1 MQFLNGRE
9 ASTLVAQL
17 TNEFVYANINTTT
30 PQLTQTNI
38 WNQAV
43 KINQF
48 NDPVSNLVIAATNR
62 QLTSA
67 ILSSESLLAAIPY
80 LYKLASDKSSVV
92 LHVAADHNGSN
103 SFADFTKIMSV
114 RQSGLALLS
123 ASSVQETYDLSLIA
137 QLVSL
142 KTSTPFLHFFDSKR
156 ISNEYTSIHVL
167 DNENLLKFLPQDLVN
182 NTFRNKSVPELAKQ
196 SVYLTYKASLI
207 KEKGIA
213 QEEEEEEKEKKE
225 QDKESSLLDVYS
237 AFKQVANEF
246 SELTGRQYSPLEY
259 VGHPQAEYVIISM
272 GAGASVIEQSL
283 NAIVKLDSSLK
294 VGALK
299 IRLYRP
305 WNDQILLNAL
315 PSTVRRIAVL
325 EPTDD
330 YTSIYNP
337 LFLDIAAAY
346 QTANNDSVE
355 IVSGQYGIEDPD
367 FSPEMVQS
375 VLKAL
380 INNSLNRRFEVSS
393 LPIDSSKLQVL
404 PSGTE
409 QLIFVSS
416 PSLATSYASHQTLIK
431 NVAQVYTIERPNTT
445 HVRIASSSLGPLLP
459 SLIQSADAVVLA
471 NLPFGVEQEEA
482 AVNAVN
488 TLAYGGSVIV
498 DGDVFTLPAGVKKA
512 AYDRQTTIVSVKNLP
527 VLFSKE
533 ILSDILTQPE
543 TSSIN
548 VPKEW
553 AKEQSFL
560 SSPVN
565 QLKINNKSEVI
576 LPVETPYI
584 KMLDQVFG
592 SRLDIANAYHSS
604 SIWSPDISQSHAATP
619 EFGYG
624 RVVNHIQER
633 SRLVDFVMQ
642 VIRSSSLPI
651 EAVRVLS
658 QWLLLVNSHQ
668 KNVTKVQNAADL
680 VIRVL
685 SSIANEYPE
694 AQSILDKKGLLFT
707 KSNWLI
713 GSDSW
718 AYDLGQSGLHHVITS
733 GDNVNVLIVDTAPYT
748 SQTEREQQKKD
759 IGLYA
764 MNYGSVYVASVAVYA
779 SYTGVLQ
786 ALIEADAYEGPSVVL
801 AYLPQLYDVPNP
813 LATLKETKTSV
824 DTGAWPLYR
833 WNPALEEALGEE
845 MFSLDSQRIK
855 KSLEAF
861 LAKENYLT
869 QLVSSHPDIS
879 NALVSSLESVSN
891 LLYTQFQTFN

>member
-1 MQFLNGRE
+1 MEFLNGRE

-17 TNEFVYANINTTT
+17 TNELVYANINTTT

-48 NDPVSNLVIAATNR
+48 NDPVSHVVTAVANR

-67 ILSSESLLAAIPY
+67 ILSSQSLLAAIPY
-80 LYKLASDKSSVV
+80 LYKLASDESSVV
-92 LHVAADHNGSN
+92 LHVAADHNDSN
-103 SFADFTKIMSV
+103 SFADFTRIMSV

-167 DNENLLKFLPQDLVN
+167 DGDNLLKFLPQDLVN
-182 NTFRNKSVPELAKQ
+182 ETFRNKTVPELAKQ
-196 SVYLTYKASLI
+196 SAYLKYKASLI
-207 KEKGIA
+207 KEKDVD
-213 QEEEEEEKEKKE
+213 QEEE
-225 QDKESSLLDVYS
+225 QDQESSPLDVYS
-237 AFKQVANEF
+237 AFNQVANEF
-246 SELTGRQYSPLEY
+246 AELTGRHYSPLEY

-283 NAIVKLDSSLK
+283 NAIAELDPSLK

-305 WNDQILLNAL
+305 WNNQILLNAL
-315 PSTVRRIAVL
+315 PSTVQRIVVL
-325 EPTDD
+325 EPIDD
-330 YTSIYNP
+330 YTSTYNP
-337 LFLDIAAAY
+337 LFLDISAAY
-346 QTANNDSVE
+346 QTANNDTVE
-355 IVSGQYGIEDPD
+355 IVSGQYGVEDPD
-367 FSPEMVQS
+367 FSPEMVRS
-375 VLKAL
+375 VLKSL
-380 INNSLNRRFEVSS
+380 INNTLNRRFEVSS

-416 PSLATSYASHQTLIK
+416 PSVATSYASHQTFLK
-431 NVAQVYTIERPNTT
+431 KVAQVYTIEGSNTT
-445 HVRIASSSLGPLLP
+445 HIRIASSSLGPLLP

-471 NLPFGVEQEEA
+471 NIPFDVEQEEA

-488 TLAYGGSVIV
+488 TLAYGGSLIV
-498 DGDVFTLPAGVKKA
+498 DGDAFTLPAGVKKA
-512 AYDRQTTIVSVKNLP
+512 AHDRQATIVSVKNLS
-527 VLFSKE
+527 LSFSKKS
-533 ILSDILTQPE
+533 LSDILTQSE
-543 TSSIN
+543 TSSIT

-553 AKEQSFL
+553 AKEQSAL

-565 QLKINNKSEVI
+565 QLKSSKDSEAI

-592 SRLDIANAYHSS
+592 SRLDIANAYYAS
-604 SIWSPDISQSHAATP
+604 SIWSPDVSQPHAATP

-624 RVVNHIQER
+624 RIVNYIQER
-633 SRLVDFVMQ
+633 SRLADFIMQ

-651 EAVRVLS
+651 DVVRVLS
-658 QWLLLVNSHQ
+658 QWLILVNSHQ
-668 KNVTKVQNAADL
+668 SNVSKVQDAADL
-680 VIRVL
+680 VTRVL
-685 SSIANEYPE
+685 SSIAKEYPE
-694 AQSILDKKGLLFT
+694 AQSILDKKDLLFT
-707 KSNWLI
+707 RSNWLI

-733 GDNVNVLIVDTAPYT
+733 GDNVNVLIVDTAPYI

-786 ALIEADAYEGPSVVL
+786 ALIEADAYEGPSIVL

-891 LLYTQFQTFN
+891 FLYNQFRTFI